1 MFSKILVPIDGSE
14 DSLRALK
21 HGLFLGSKLR
31 AKLVVLYVL
40 DTPPVPFIQSE
51 KVMDSVNE
59 SFEKESEK
67 VFAKVDSEAQN
78 YDITYETVLLKG
90 HHVASLINEYTD
102 QNDIDVIVIGSRGH
116 GTVKTAI
123 LGSVSHDV
131 LHHTIKPVLIIK

>member
-1 MFSKILVPIDGSE
+1 LYSKILVPIDGSE
-14 DSLRALK
+14 ISLKALK
-21 HGLFLGSKLR
+21 HGLFLGSKLG

-51 KVMDSVNE
+51 KVIDSVNE

-78 YDITYETVLLKG
+78 YDINYETVLLKG
-90 HHVASLINEYTD
+90 HHVASLINDYAN

-116 GTVKTAI
+116 GKVKTAI

-131 LHHTIKPVLIIK
+131 LHNTKKPVLIIK